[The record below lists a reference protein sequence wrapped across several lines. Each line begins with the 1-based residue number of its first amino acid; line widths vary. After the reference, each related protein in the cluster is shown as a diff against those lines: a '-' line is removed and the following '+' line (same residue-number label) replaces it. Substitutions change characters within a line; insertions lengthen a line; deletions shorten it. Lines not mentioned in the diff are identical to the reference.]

1 MMRNNHTE
9 EEILLDR
16 VGVDYISSLIK
27 RWLNECRVNKRDNL
41 RVQLAMEDQLLNIC
55 EHFEGKVK
63 CAFVADKRF
72 GVPYIFIKY
81 EGERFDP
88 SSDFELSEK
97 LLANL
102 GLTPQWSYQN
112 GVNTLYLRAPR
123 KPLKSEAFLLIAVVS
138 AILIG
143 LLKFVLPQDTLS
155 AVSSFALKPVSDSF
169 MNVLNTFIRL
179 MIFFSVITGI
189 CSADSLKDFRTMG
202 KTVIGRLI
210 TRAVLGTGLC
220 VVLLC
225 LIPIFHFSIGT
236 GSGALQADGLVSL
249 LFSAFPKDPFTPFIE
264 GNMLQIVFMAVL
276 IGCVLL
282 VLGNKVSE
290 INNLVEK
297 LTRLFMQI
305 IESVCKLLPVYIFVS
320 LVTLIWSNEAGIF
333 VNLWKPI
340 VTCIVFC
347 FTLMIGKIGFSAAR
361 VRISP
366 IRLFSKIKKTVLIGL
381 LTASS
386 STALSE
392 MIDINE
398 KKLGVSK
405 RLNRFALPLANI
417 LCGSTCGAS
426 FVIILCF
433 MAEYYS
439 VSVNIDW
446 FVNLW
451 ILCSVMSMATPPV
464 SGGMIAILGILMTQ
478 LGIPSSGLAVAALLG
493 IVTDFIET
501 SSRIGII
508 HCEILLQA
516 NKLNMLDRNILM
528 SKQ

>member
-1 MMRNNHTE
+1 MMKNNHT

-16 VGVDYISSLIK
+16 SGVDYISGLIQ
-27 RWLNECRVNKRDNL
+27 RWLNECRVSKRDNL
-41 RVQLAMEDQLLNIC
+41 RVQFAMEDQLLNIC
-55 EHFEGKVK
+55 EHFEEKAK
-63 CAFVADKRF
+63 CTFVAGKRF
-72 GVPYIFIKY
+72 GVPYIFIQY

-88 SSDFELSEK
+88 SSDFELSER

-123 KPLKSEAFLLIAVVS
+123 KPLKSEFFLLIAVVS
-138 AILIG
+138 AVLIG
-143 LLKFVLPQDTLS
+143 LLKFVLPQDALS
-155 AVSSFALKPVSDSF
+155 AVSSVALTPVSDAF

-179 MIFFSVITGI
+179 MIFFSVIMGI

-202 KTVIGRLI
+202 RTVIGRLVS
-210 TRAVLGTGLC
+210 RSVLGTGLC

-225 LIPIFHFSIGT
+225 LIPVFHFSIGA
-236 GSGALQADGLVSL
+236 GSGTLQIDDLVSL

-290 INNLVEK
+290 INIAVEK
-297 LTRLFMQI
+297 LTDLFMQV
-305 IESVCKLLPVYIFVS
+305 IEGVCKLLPVYIFVS
-320 LVTLIWSNEAGIF
+320 LVTLIWSNDAEIF

-340 VTCIVFC
+340 VVCIVFC
-347 FTLMIGKIGFSAAR
+347 FALMIGKIGFSAAR
-361 VRISP
+361 LRINP
-366 IRLFSKIKKTVLIGL
+366 IRLFSKMKKTVLIGL
-381 LTASS
+381 LTASA

-398 KKLGVSK
+398 KKLGISE
-405 RLNRFALPLANI
+405 RLNRFSLPLANL
-417 LCGSTCGAS
+417 LCASTCGAA
-426 FVIILCF
+426 FVIILCY
-433 MAEYYS
+433 MAEYHS
-439 VSVNIDW
+439 VSVNIGW
-446 FVNLW
+446 FINLW

-464 SGGMIAILGILMTQ
+464 SGGMLAILGILMTQ

-493 IVTDFIET
+493 IVTDFIAT

-516 NKLNMLDRNILM
+516 NKLNMLDRNKLM
-528 SKQ
+528 SK

>member
-1 MMRNNHTE
+1 MMRENHT

-16 VGVDYISSLIK
+16 VGVDHISNLIK
-27 RWLNECRVNKRDNL
+27 GWLDECRIGKRDSL

-55 EHFEGKVK
+55 EHFEGKAK
-63 CAFVADKRF
+63 CTFAAGKRF
-72 GVPYIFIKY
+72 GVPYIVIKY

-88 SSDFELSEK
+88 SSDFQLSEK

-102 GLTPQWSYQN
+102 GLTPQWSYQD

-123 KPLKSEAFLLIAVVS
+123 KPLKSEAFLLIAVVL

-143 LLKFVLPQDTLS
+143 LLKFVLPQDTMS
-155 AVSSFALKPVSDSF
+155 AVSSFALKPISDSF

-210 TRAVLGTGLC
+210 TRSVLGTGLC

-225 LIPIFHFSIGT
+225 LIPVFHFNIGE
-236 GSGALQADGLVSL
+236 GSGALQVDGLVSL

-264 GNMLQIVFMAVL
+264 GNMLQIVFMAAL
-276 IGCVLL
+276 TGCVLL
-282 VLGNKVSE
+282 VLGNKVAE
-290 INNLVEK
+290 INNAVEK

-320 LVTLIWSNEAGIF
+320 LVTLIWSNDAGIF

-340 VTCIVFC
+340 AFCIVFC
-347 FTLMIGKIGFSAAR
+347 FALMIGKIGFSAAR
-361 VRISP
+361 LRISP

-398 KKLGVSK
+398 KKLGISK

-433 MAEYYS
+433 MAEYHS
-439 VSVNIDW
+439 VSVDIDW

-451 ILCSVMSMATPPV
+451 ILCSVMCMATPPV
-464 SGGMIAILGILMTQ
+464 SGGMIAIIGLLMTQ

-516 NKLNMLDRNILM
+516 NKLNMLDRDILM

>member
-63 CAFVADKRF
+63 CAFVTDKRF

-225 LIPIFHFSIGT
+225 LIPIFHFSIGA
-236 GSGALQADGLVSL
+236 GSGVLQADGLVSL

-320 LVTLIWSNEAGIF
+320 LVTLIWSNDAGIF

-433 MAEYYS
+433 MAEYHS

-516 NKLNMLDRNILM
+516 NKLNMLDRNILT

>member
-9 EEILLDR
+9 EILLDR
-16 VGVDYISSLIK
+16 PGVDDISSFIK
-27 RWLNECRVNKRDNL
+27 RWLSECRVSKRDSL

-55 EHFEGKVK
+55 EHFDEKAK
-63 CAFVADKRF
+63 CTFGTGKRF
-72 GVPYIFIKY
+72 GVPYVFIKY

-88 SSDFELSEK
+88 SSGFELSEK
-97 LLANL
+97 FLANL
-102 GLTPQWSYQN
+102 GLTPQWSYQD

-123 KPLKSEAFLLIAVVS
+123 KPLKGEAFLLIAVVS
-138 AILIG
+138 AILVG
-143 LLKFVLPQDTLS
+143 LLKFVLPQDTMS
-155 AVSSFALKPVSDSF
+155 AVSSFALKPISDSF

-210 TRAVLGTGLC
+210 TRSVLGTGLC

-225 LIPIFHFSIGT
+225 LIPVFHFNIGA
-236 GSGALQADGLVSL
+236 GSGALQVDGLVSL

-264 GNMLQIVFMAVL
+264 GNMLQIVFMAAL
-276 IGCVLL
+276 TGCVLL
-282 VLGNKVSE
+282 LLGNKVFE
-290 INNLVEK
+290 IHNLVEK

-320 LVTLIWSNEAGIF
+320 LVTLIWSNDAGIF

-340 VTCIVFC
+340 VFCLVFC
-347 FTLMIGKIGFSAAR
+347 FALMIGKIGFSAAR

-433 MAEYYS
+433 MAEYHS
-439 VSVNIDW
+439 VSVDIDW

-464 SGGMIAILGILMTQ
+464 SGGMIAILGILMKQ

-516 NKLNMLDRNILM
+516 NKLNMLDHDILM
-528 SKQ
+528 PKQ